1 MSEKHSVS
9 TTTATTHAETHEAKA
24 ESTATKETKHEAT
37 AETKKQ
43 VDTALN
49 WDHPKDVP
57 PKDHKDAGASGKSG
71 ADLDSRMKAQEKDQ
85 EAKSKD
91 ISAQWKRDDAAAK
104 DRTAS
109 DYKFQ
114 AEHAEHKSDRD
125 YYAAQAASAKGDA
138 ADYRRGAAQDKAE
151 GAELRASA
159 SEIRSEHAS
168 DKAEAASQK
177 EAAGVHH
184 KDANAWRAEGD
195 RQRDDSFQKKGE
207 AVEIRMKGVEGVAA
221 EKGYVKPPE
230 AMHDTKHDVK
240 KD

>member
-1 MSEKHSVS
+1 MSEKHSES
-9 TTTATTHAETHEAKA
+9 TTATTHAETHEAKA

-37 AETKKQ
+37 AETKRQ

-49 WDHPKDVP
+49 WDHPKDAP

-71 ADLDSRMKAQEKDQ
+71 ADLDSRMRAQEKEQ
-85 EAKSKD
+85 EAKGKD
-91 ISAQWKRDDAAAK
+91 ISAQWKKDDGAAK
-104 DRTAS
+104 DRTAA

-114 AEHAEHKSDRD
+114 AEHAGNKSDRD

-138 ADYRRGAAQDKAE
+138 AEYRREAAQTKAE

-159 SEIRSEHAS
+159 AEIRSEHTS

-177 EAAGVHH
+177 EAAGTHH
-184 KDANAWRAEGD
+184 KDADAWRAESD
-195 RQRDDSFQKKGE
+195 RQKDDSFQKKGE
-207 AVEIRMKGVEGVAA
+207 ATEIRLKGVEGVAA
-221 EKGYVKPPE
+221 EKGYAKPPD
-230 AMHDTKHDVK
+230 ATHDTKHDVK